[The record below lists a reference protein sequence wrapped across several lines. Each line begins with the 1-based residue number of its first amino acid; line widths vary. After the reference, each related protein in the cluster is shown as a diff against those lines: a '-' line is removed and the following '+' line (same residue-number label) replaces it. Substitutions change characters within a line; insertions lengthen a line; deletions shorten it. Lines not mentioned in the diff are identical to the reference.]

1 MPKTQVPKTQVPK
14 TQVPKTLVPKTQV
27 PARGSISSPCVGIA
41 AGTANAASPAQTDPR
56 KQVARFE
63 STQRSGLGS
72 LPLSPQA
79 QPFSS
84 AHRLSRSAQPTGSA
98 VQLSPQA
105 WTKTAQLC
113 DQFRQM
119 QLIGQR
125 IHDRAP
131 QVDMVVKCGLSQVS
145 KPGLQHRPT

>member
-1 MPKTQVPKTQVPK
+1 MPKAQVPKAQVPK
-14 TQVPKTLVPKTQV
+14 AQVPKAQV

-72 LPLSPQA
+72 LPLSTQL
-79 QPFSS
+79 FS
-84 AHRLSRSAQPTGSA
+84 LA

-113 DQFRQM
+113 EQFRQM